1 MDTKSRLYFCG
12 DDQLQRSVYAQNI
25 KSIISKCQDLPKTND
40 NNSYVIGINAPWGSG
55 KTFFTQMLMSYL
67 QGDWEKTGLD
77 PDARKLAVESTGSD
91 TPADAK
97 EKFSVVYYDAWKND
111 FWDNAFEPLFD
122 NLVKTV
128 LLSAE
133 ADAYALSDILKS
145 AGKIIAYAIKGY
157 AAKKIAD
164 YFESGMIDKINEEA
178 GRIWANASNPDYLTS
193 KTFPDYDAFKAA
205 IALLQGYLAKAVEVK
220 KKLVIIIDEL
230 DRCKPTFAVQTLEIV
245 KHLFNVEGLVFI
257 FALDIHQLSHCVK
270 VVYGNEFDATGY
282 LERFF
287 NYLTILP
294 HGRFSSPEQTRLF
307 INKMGLQN
315 KYESFDDNLI
325 KSFVK
330 ITELFS
336 LSLREVKTVLTT
348 YSVLLETVL
357 AQYTEYPNALI
368 LYFYF
373 LCMKYKDPVLF
384 SGGVF
389 SNQSEDVAA
398 LLNKKKI
405 PFIDKYEDA
414 EYEKF
419 IKIIGANGKIA
430 ETEYYVIKDNKRDRF
445 DSFLENGDIITGVNE
460 NIMLT
465 KNKASVTFEGDMSLN
480 WLLYLPDLRRFGK
493 IKDFKVL
500 VYVFRQIEMCDFIR
514 PSE

>member
-12 DDQLQRSVYAQNI
+12 DDQLQRSIYAQNI
-25 KSIISKCQDLPKTND
+25 KSIIAKCQELPKTND

-55 KTFFTQMLMSYL
+55 KTFFTQMLLSYL
-67 QGDWEKTGLD
+67 EGKWENTDLD
-77 PDARKLAVESTGSD
+77 PEARALAVEGTGSD

-97 EKFSVVYYDAWKND
+97 DGFTVIYYDAWKND

-122 NLVKTV
+122 NLIKSVP
-128 LLSAE
+128 LSSNTQ
-133 ADAYALSDILKS
+133 ADDLQKIRKKMW
-145 AGKIIAYAIKGY
+145 KIIAYGVKGFVS
-157 AAKKIAD
+157 KKIDD
-164 YFESGMIDKINEEA
+164 YFDSGAIDEINKEIGEI
-178 GRIWANASNPDYLTS
+178 RANASNPDYLTNT
-193 KTFPDYDAFKAA
+193 TFPDYDAFKAA
-205 IALLQGYLAKAVEVK
+205 IALLQEYLVNAVKVK

-257 FALDIHQLSHCVK
+257 YALDIHQLSHCVK

-325 KSFVK
+325 SSFVQ

-348 YSVLLETVL
+348 YSILLETVL

-373 LCMKYKDPVLF
+373 LCMKYKKPVLF

-389 SNQSEDVAA
+389 GNQSKDVATS
-398 LLNKKKI
+398 LNDMKI
-405 PFIDKYEDA
+405 PFIGEWEDA
-414 EYEKF
+414 DYQQLC
-419 IKIIGANGKIA
+419 KIIGLNKKIHA
-430 ETEYYVIKDNKRDRF
+430 TEYYVIDDSGRYLFTNYSEKGDTIREVNNGVIYTEKD
-445 DSFLENGDIITGVNE
+445 G
-460 NIMLT
+460 
-465 KNKASVTFEGDMSLN
+465 SVSLEGDMSLT
-480 WLLYLPDLRRFGK
+480 WLLYSPDIQKFEI
-493 IKDFKVL
+493 IKGYRL
-500 VYVFRQIEMCDFIR
+500 LEYIFRQIEMCDFIR

>member
-55 KTFFTQMLMSYL
+55 KTFFTQMLISYL
-67 QGDWEKTGLD
+67 QGDWEKPGLD

-294 HGRFSSPEQTRLF
+294 HGRFSSTEQSRLF
-307 INKMGLQN
+307 IDKMGLQN
-315 KYESFDDNLI
+315 KYETLNDNLI
-325 KSFVK
+325 GSFVQ

-405 PFIDKYEDA
+405 PFIGKWEDA
-414 EYEKF
+414 DYQQLC
-419 IKIIGANGKIA
+419 KIIGLNKKIHA
-430 ETEYYVIKDNKRDRF
+430 TEYFVIN
-445 DSFLENGDIITGVNE
+445 DSGRYIFINSSEKGDTIWGVNNNVIYTE
-460 NIMLT
+460 
-465 KNKASVTFEGDMSLN
+465 KGGSASLNGGMSLT
-480 WLLYLPDLRRFGK
+480 WLLYSPDIQKFDI
-493 IKDFKVL
+493 IKDYRL
-500 VYVFRQIEMCDFIR
+500 LEYIFRQIEMCDFIR